1 MILGLVIAASVLVF
15 DQLTKFWML
24 NYVLNERP
32 GIELTSF
39 FNLVYAWNTGVSFS
53 MCNASGAHGTLLL
66 CLMAALIV
74 AALLW
79 WLYRE
84 KARAV
89 QIGLGMIIGGALGN
103 LVDRVRL
110 GAVSTFWTFIWAC
123 TIGRPLTLPTVLS
136 ASVRPSSYC
145 TVCSIPKKKK
155 IRSKSNEEDCLSDV
169 VGRYA
174 WRL

>member
-1 MILGLVIAASVLVF
+1 MILGLVIAVSVLVF

-53 MCNASGAHGTLLL
+53 MFNNSGATGTLLL
-66 CLMAALIV
+66 CLAAALIV

-79 WLYRE
+79 WLYKE

-89 QIGLGMIIGGALGN
+89 QVGLGMIIGGALGN

-110 GAVSTFWTFIWAC
+110 GAVFDFLDFHLGAHHWPAFNLADSFICVGAAVIILHGLIC
-123 TIGRPLTLPTVLS
+123 PE
-136 ASVRPSSYC
+136 
-145 TVCSIPKKKK
+145 KKENKEQVK
-155 IRSKSNEEDCLSDV
+155 
-169 VGRYA
+169 
-174 WRL
+174 

>member
-53 MCNASGAHGTLLL
+53 MFNDSGATGTLLL
-66 CLMAALIV
+66 CLTAALIV

-103 LVDRVRL
+103 LSTGCVWARF
-110 GAVSTFWTFIWAC
+110 STFWTFIWAC

>member
-15 DQLTKFWML
+15 DQLTKFVML

-53 MCNASGAHGTLLL
+53 MFNDSGATGTLLL
-66 CLMAALIV
+66 CLTAALIV

-84 KARAV
+84 KVRAV

-110 GAVSTFWTFIWAC
+110 GAVFDFLDFHLRSHE
-123 TIGRPLTLPTVLS
+123 
-136 ASVRPSSYC
+136 ASSWQR
-145 TVCSIPKKKK
+145 
-155 IRSKSNEEDCLSDV
+155 
-169 VGRYA
+169 
-174 WRL
+174 

>member
-53 MCNASGAHGTLLL
+53 MFNDSGATGTLLL

-89 QIGLGMIIGGALGN
+89 QIGEQLA
-103 LVDRVRL
+103 
-110 GAVSTFWTFIWAC
+110 
-123 TIGRPLTLPTVLS
+123 
-136 ASVRPSSYC
+136 
-145 TVCSIPKKKK
+145 
-155 IRSKSNEEDCLSDV
+155 
-169 VGRYA
+169 VGRFVG
-174 WRL
+174 RMFFGV

>member
-53 MCNASGAHGTLLL
+53 MFNDSGATGTLLL
-66 CLMAALIV
+66 CLTAALIV

-84 KARAV
+84 KVRAV

-110 GAVSTFWTFIWAC
+110 GAVFDFLDFHLGVPHWPAFNVADSFIC
-123 TIGRPLTLPTVLS
+123 IGAAVIMLHGLFYPE
-136 ASVRPSSYC
+136 
-145 TVCSIPKKKK
+145 KKENKEQVK
-155 IRSKSNEEDCLSDV
+155 
-169 VGRYA
+169 
-174 WRL
+174 

>member
-15 DQLTKFWML
+15 DQLTKFVML

-53 MCNASGAHGTLLL
+53 MFNDSGATGTLLL
-66 CLMAALIV
+66 CLTAALIV
-74 AALLW
+74 AA
-79 WLYRE
+79 RF
-84 KARAV
+84 
-89 QIGLGMIIGGALGN
+89 
-103 LVDRVRL
+103 
-110 GAVSTFWTFIWAC
+110 STFWTFIWAC